1 MFDQLGDWTRTDTC
15 GGLRA
20 SDIGREVTLLGWVH
34 RVRDLGSLV
43 FLDVR
48 DRHGLTQAVIQE
60 GQAFLDRAKHLR
72 AEFVI
77 GVKGRVR
84 ARAADALNPKMVTG
98 EIEVAVDE
106 LRVLNEA
113 AVPPFQLSDEAA
125 LASDDLR
132 LRYRYL
138 DLRRPKLQANLG
150 LRHKVTIAVRRFMDE
165 QGFWEVET
173 PVLGKSTPEGARD
186 YLVPSR
192 VHPGEFYALP
202 QSPQLF
208 KQLLMI
214 AGTDRYFQIVKCFRD
229 EDLRA
234 DRQPEFTQV
243 DIEMSFA
250 RPEHVFGLIEP
261 LMQQVFRVIGHEV
274 PTPFPR
280 MPYSEAI
287 ARYGSDKPDLRFG
300 LEIRDLSAVFAD
312 TPFTPFRDALAKGGV
327 VRGFVVP
334 GGAKYSRKQ
343 LDTLTEQAKQAGAS
357 GLVWVRLA
365 EDGLKSPALK
375 GAGEATL
382 RAALE
387 QAAAQA
393 QDLLLIAA
401 GAADA
406 TSKALG
412 QLRLSVGKEEGLA
425 KPDQFAFTW
434 VTEFPMFE
442 WDEEEKRFAAMH
454 HPFTSP
460 LAEDIDRLEREPGT
474 VRAQAYD
481 LVLNGSEIGG
491 GSIRIHDAAVQAQIF
506 KSINL
511 TEEEAKHR
519 FGFFL
524 QALTFGTPPHGGIAL
539 GLDRI
544 VAILAG
550 ESSIREVIA
559 FPKTAAAVDL
569 MTGAPTDVDDRQL
582 GELQL
587 SVSKKS

>member
-1 MFDQLGDWTRTDTC
+1 MAEQLGNWTRTHTC
-15 GGLRA
+15 GALRA
-20 SDIGREVTLLGWVH
+20 ADIGQDVTLLGWVH

-43 FLDVR
+43 FLDIR
-48 DRHGLTQAVIQE
+48 DRHGLTQMVVQE
-60 GQAFLDRAKHLR
+60 GQPFLQAAKHVR
-72 AEFVI
+72 AEFVV

-84 ARAADALNPKMVTG
+84 ARGAEAVNPRMPTG
-98 EIEVAVDE
+98 EVEVAATE
-106 LRVLNEA
+106 FRVLNEA
-113 AVPPFQLSDEAA
+113 AVPPFQIAEEATA
-125 LASDDLR
+125 ADDLR
-132 LRYRYL
+132 LKYRYL
-138 DLRRPKLQANLG
+138 DLRRPSLQANLR
-150 LRHKVTIAVRRFMDE
+150 LRHRVTMAVRQYFDS
-165 QGFWEVET
+165 QGFWEMET

-234 DRQPEFTQV
+234 DRQPEFTQIDV
-243 DIEMSFA
+243 EMSFA
-250 RPEHVFGLIEP
+250 RPDLVFGLIEP
-261 LMQQVFRVIGHEV
+261 LMQEVFRVIGV
-274 PTPFPR
+274 DVSAPFPR
-280 MPYSEAI
+280 LSYADAL

-300 LEIRDLSAVFAD
+300 LEIQDLSPVFAGSS
-312 TPFTPFRDALAKGGV
+312 FSLFREAIEKGGA
-327 VRGFVVP
+327 VRGFVAP
-334 GGAKYSRKQ
+334 GAARYSRKQ
-343 LDTLTEQAKQAGAS
+343 LDTLTEQAKASGLS
-357 GLVWVRLA
+357 GLVWVRQA

-375 GAGEATL
+375 SAGEVTL
-382 RAALE
+382 RQALE
-387 QAAAQA
+387 QAGAGAS
-393 QDLLLIAA
+393 DLLLLAA

-406 TSKALG
+406 TSRGLG
-412 QLRLSVGKEEGLA
+412 QVRLIVAREEGLQ

-434 VTEFPMFE
+434 VTSFPMFE
-442 WDEEEKRFAAMH
+442 WDADGKRFAAMH

-460 LAEDIDRLEREPGT
+460 VPEDLDKLETDPGA

-491 GSIRIHDAAVQAQIF
+491 GSMRIHDAAIQARVF
-506 KSINL
+506 RAINL

-524 QALTFGTPPHGGIAL
+524 EALTYGTPPHGGIAL

-569 MTGAPTDVDDRQL
+569 MTQAPSGVDEQQL
-582 GELQL
+582 RDLQIGIARRG
-587 SVSKKS
+587 V